1 MKLRNLVKHML
12 IKLTYRGGVNY
23 IDKINKGE
31 DCRLIDCTCSS
42 EPYLVTIG
50 NHVSAT
56 RTHFETH
63 DGAVW
68 VFRKEYPD
76 WDIIKPIKIGDNVY
90 IGTGC
95 IILPGV
101 TIGDNVIIGAGSIVT
116 KDCKSNSVYAG
127 IPARYI
133 KSLEEYREK
142 IISDINPTKQLSW
155 DEKRNYYIKLYQ

>member
-1 MKLRNLVKHML
+1 M
-12 IKLTYRGGVNY
+12 
-23 IDKINKGE
+23 
-31 DCRLIDCTCSS
+31 
-42 EPYLVTIG
+42 
-50 NHVSAT
+50 
-56 RTHFETH
+56 
-63 DGAVW
+63 
-68 VFRKEYPD
+68 FRKEYPD